1 MAPSRNVV
9 DACFCAALKAGGRAH
24 GEPAER
30 DSGTGYYSAAVLD
43 FDDNSIEIMHR
54 EKTVEAS
61 GTTCGGSEEHRV
73 LRWQKE
79 VARSTVGS
87 AARSEKGSARVVINN
102 ITTPTAVVSY
112 SPPEPKSNSELSA
125 KAIVGTL
132 LGAAAGAAVAYA
144 MTKGE
149 EESRKVS
156 AARPTL
162 YQAMETV
169 RPSLSRSITEP
180 VRPYAPSNISRNP
193 HTGPRE
199 LEYPRSSVPYA
210 SQGVQSF
217 TSSSNRHA
225 GPLAI
230 APPAMLSTLIDT
242 FMPPSEVH
250 RSRPHS
256 LIRSHTDVIAQS
268 SPGSKMSNVAPRRSD
283 LLSHVSSAK
292 IVTQA
297 NFTHSQPPS
306 VVTEVRAA
314 KGVPLPES
322 SATSV
327 TSSRAPSL
335 RRLVIDGGR
344 NDDVKSMLDSVAPSD
359 SVSQAGLKRSKGS
372 RQSSGHSSRH
382 TSDKSRERRKHK
394 DHDDNSQAS
403 EKTIRAEEGRTGRK
417 RGSAVSLP
425 VRPASKTSVHR
436 SVRSFIPGM

>member
-1 MAPSRNVV
+1 M
-9 DACFCAALKAGGRAH
+9 KAGGRVH
-24 GEPAER
+24 GEPAVREQE
-30 DSGTGYYSAAVLD
+30 TGYYSAAVLD

-54 EKTVEAS
+54 EKKVEAS
-61 GTTCGGSEEHRV
+61 GTTCGVSEEHRV

-112 SPPEPKSNSELSA
+112 SPPEPKSSSEMSA

-149 EESRKVS
+149 EESQNVS
-156 AARPTL
+156 ASRPAL
-162 YQAMETV
+162 YQAIESA

-180 VRPYAPSNISRNP
+180 VRSSAPSIVSRNS
-193 HTGPRE
+193 HTGPRK
-199 LEYPRSSVPYA
+199 LEYPRSSVSHA
-210 SQGVQSF
+210 SQSVQSF
-217 TSSSNRHA
+217 TSSSNRRA

-230 APPAMLSTLIDT
+230 ASPAMLSTLIDT

-250 RSRPHS
+250 PSRPQS
-256 LIRSHTDVIAQS
+256 LIRSHTDIIAQS
-268 SPGSKMSNVAPRRSD
+268 SPGSRLSNVASQRSD
-283 LLSHVSSAK
+283 LFPRISSAK
-292 IVTQA
+292 TLTQA
-297 NFTHSQPPS
+297 NFGQSQPPS

-314 KGVPLPES
+314 NGVPLPES
-322 SATSV
+322 RVTSV
-327 TSSRAPSL
+327 ASSRAPSL
-335 RRLVIDGGR
+335 QRLVLNGGR
-344 NDDVKSMLDSVAPSD
+344 DDDVKSMLDSVAPSD
-359 SVSQAGLKRSKGS
+359 SVSRVGSKRSKDS
-372 RQSSGHSSRH
+372 RRSSRHSSRH
-382 TSDKSRERRKHK
+382 ISDKPRERRKHR
-394 DHDDNSQAS
+394 DHDDDSQAS